1 MFFLYYHWIPWWWQ
15 SKFLC
20 WEREHCMPSRDL
32 CTLHDSKILRLR
44 QVRWWP
50 ENHNLTEIVLFG
62 EQIQFSTNLMLI
74 HSKEI
79 PKTRP
84 NLPHVYFLII
94 NSRLQ
99 FALAHSKSFK
109 WSAIRAVEKMSTV
122 TCFWWLEEQLKGV
135 ICDQINHPL
144 NIIDACTA
152 IRFFWPKDFGIQQA
166 ADQHVV

>member
-1 MFFLYYHWIPWWWQ
+1 
-15 SKFLC
+15 
-20 WEREHCMPSRDL
+20 MPSRDL

-122 TCFWWLEEQLKGV
+122 TCFW
-135 ICDQINHPL
+135 
-144 NIIDACTA
+144 
-152 IRFFWPKDFGIQQA
+152 
-166 ADQHVV
+166 